1 MYLTFVF
8 NFICV
13 FFFCIRIV
21 NDGVG
26 LLRLGSMVVLGG
38 GGTCLGEVGVF
49 VFVQVSWVV
58 QETKSEVQEAYA
70 LTMVARVGS
79 YH

>member
-1 MYLTFVF
+1 
-8 NFICV
+8 
-13 FFFCIRIV
+13 
-21 NDGVG
+21 
-26 LLRLGSMVVLGG
+26 MVVLGG